1 MEMAASSVKGWFG
14 YCQWREG
21 VPSGLLPPLYYVHHS
36 TLYERQLHILCMFM
50 FRLSS
55 VPSGVRPTTILRPLV
70 TCFVWSG
77 RYIYI
82 RMDLKKEE
90 EERLIFIIVF

>member
-1 MEMAASSVKGWFG
+1 MCLVV
-14 YCQWREG
+14 CC
-21 VPSGLLPPLYYVHHS
+21 HHYITSTTS

-55 VPSGVRPTTILRPLV
+55 VPSGVRPTTILRPLA

-90 EERLIFIIVF
+90 EELYFYLHNLGFIIIKKNYFIFNFS

>member
-1 MEMAASSVKGWFG
+1 M
-14 YCQWREG
+14 
-21 VPSGLLPPLYYVHHS
+21 
-36 TLYERQLHILCMFM
+36 
-50 FRLSS
+50 
-55 VPSGVRPTTILRPLV
+55 PSGVRPTTILRPLA

-90 EERLIFIIVF
+90 EEEAEILRVFIGEIGSI